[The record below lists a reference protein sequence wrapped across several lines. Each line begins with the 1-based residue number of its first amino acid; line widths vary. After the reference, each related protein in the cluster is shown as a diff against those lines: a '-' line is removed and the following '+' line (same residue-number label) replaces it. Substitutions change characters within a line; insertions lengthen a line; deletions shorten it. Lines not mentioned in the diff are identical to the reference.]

1 MRVGKEEIM
10 GSYLETKHEVLKIS
24 QPVGMALQK
33 ELKYQLLTQFSVEG
47 DSLPRLSLRSKAS

>member
-1 MRVGKEEIM
+1 M